1 MAMALF
7 TFPGGVHPAEKKDL
21 SKNSPIEK
29 MYTPKQL
36 MLYLSQSI
44 GAPSELIVEVGQRVK
59 TGQQIA
65 RNKGIISVPLHS
77 PVTGTV
83 KEIKKVM
90 HPVQQKPMEAVI
102 IETDEKGEE
111 LDYLTPIE
119 DFSKSSNQELYTRIL
134 EAGIVGL
141 GGATFPSHAKYIESL
156 KKPIETVIL
165 NGAECEPY
173 LTIDY
178 RMMLEKTA
186 EIVEGLKVLMKVSG
200 AKNGIIGVE
209 DNKPEAIEELRKFE
223 TDRIKIIALKT
234 KYPQG
239 AEKQL
244 IYAATGKKVSVGAF
258 PFSVGVIMQ
267 NVSTAFAVYEAVKLG
282 KPLIERG
289 VTITGEGIKSPKN
302 VIAKVGTPVQE
313 MIDFSDGFT
322 GEVDKVISGGP
333 MMGLALKDTS
343 SSVMKGTSGILVMV
357 KPEGKPIPEKP
368 CINCGYCVF
377 ACPMNLEPNYMVK
390 LIKSKQFDKAVE
402 EAGLMSCMECG
413 SCAYSCPSKIDH
425 VKTFKTAKRVY
436 SALKGRK

>member
-1 MAMALF
+1 MALF

-21 SKNSPIEK
+21 SKNSPIERLPL
-29 MYTPKQL
+29 PKQVT
-36 MLYLSQSI
+36 LYLSQSI
-44 GAPSELIVEVGQRVK
+44 GAEPELTVEVGQKLK
-59 TGQQIA
+59 TGQLIA

-90 HPVQQKPMEAVI
+90 HPIHQKPMESI
-102 IETDEKGEE
+102 TIETDSKTEE
-111 LDYLTPIE
+111 FDFLPPIDDYLNA
-119 DFSKSSNQELYTRIL
+119 SSQQLYSRIL

-178 RMMLEKTA
+178 RMMLEKTS
-186 EIVEGLKVLMKVSG
+186 EIIEGLKILMKISG

-209 DNKPEAIEELRKFE
+209 DNKPEAIEELKKFE
-223 TDRIKIIALKT
+223 SDKIKVISLKT

-244 IYAATGKKVSVGAF
+244 IYAATGKKVAVGAF

-267 NVSTAFAVYEAVKLG
+267 NVSTAYAVYEAVKLG

-289 VTITGEGIKSPKN
+289 VTITGEGVKSPKN
-302 VIAKVGTPVQE
+302 VISKIGVPIQE
-313 MIDFSDGFT
+313 LIDYSGGFT
-322 GEVDKVISGGP
+322 GEVEKVISGGP

-343 SSVMKGTSGILVMV
+343 STVMKGTSGILTMV
-357 KPEGKPIPEKP
+357 KSSGKPVPERA
-368 CINCGYCVF
+368 CINCGFCVF
-377 ACPMNLEPNYMVK
+377 RCPMNLEPNYLVK
-390 LIKSKQFDKAVE
+390 LIKNKQFDKAVE
-402 EAGLMSCMECG
+402 SGLMSCMECG
-413 SCAYSCPSKIDH
+413 SCAYTCPSKIDH
-425 VKTFKTAKRVY
+425 VKNFKTAKRVY